1 MKKSKFLKKSL
12 AMLLALMLV
21 VAMIPLSAAAAD
33 QPSLTYLY
41 IGGSSVKVNGTTFEA
56 SVARYSKELNIRVAE
71 NALDYANGKTGT
83 LELMKAGVSNGEN
96 IAGNDGST
104 TGTTITLA
112 DYGIDTA
119 TNGGTLNLRLMAD
132 GKKVA
137 DYTIN
142 LSVRDPHTTASLNES
157 ATDGTGTYEV
167 KVNNG
172 AHDIDLVVPTGALTA
187 NQNGTNGAHIRVQT
201 QDNATI
207 DTTNATN
214 ATVTDMKGGFYDI
227 AVAKDGATIT
237 VISESGANKQAW
249 TINVTE
255 VDSLRTFS
263 FGSYTGTVNTTDDE
277 VTVTIPKKD
286 GKDDMGYNVTFN
298 LPVSFTTYGDTDKVY
313 IGKQADGS
321 DAVAY
326 NVGTKLNVGALIAN
340 TNPKYAWEG
349 YIWVDCKGYE
359 KLQKYDLTIK
369 LGEDNSTG
377 ITAAYF
383 NDNKATI
390 DGNEITANLP
400 MRDEKNQNTDLDKVK
415 VVLYTDTAA
424 AVKSVTG
431 FKREASSDIDGTDK
445 WVVDSVDGTTSIRNG
460 KQVVVTA
467 EDGTTQ
473 TYNLSATIEQN
484 TTDAKLTGI
493 YITDGSYQ
501 AKGNIVG
508 NTIFFEVPYLTINV
522 NNWKI
527 YATANS
533 AANVVADR
541 ANYGTAKVVRSGI
554 TTMRELGFAGTLDT
568 TVRTTAVNDG
578 TNVQMAAI
586 SAVNMNDND
595 YFQDYNIVVNL
606 ATPVTN
612 GTTLTKF
619 QMSIQ
624 NDNPTTDG
632 IAANGYDT
640 NEKVTS
646 RVNADNSVV
655 AKASDG
661 TITDAGK
668 DQNNTGTIEID
679 TPYALR
685 SAQGGL
691 YRILTDIETVN
702 GGVAF
707 YVRKGAAAGSE
718 WWSGYVLS
726 DLPNNKDA
734 FSGNLITQYSDGNE
748 QWYVVVLP
756 EDVARSVL
764 TKTSTA
770 GSIYFSAADGA
781 KGTVYTLKE
790 DVQDPHDYKIMYN
803 ISVNQANLKVEQTS
817 NVTTNGTEVGE
828 VTGALPW
835 SYTVSKDEVATLDK
849 NAGQFLTFGIDAY
862 ATLRFTDSV
871 YPFYSA
877 GDVDGDGETDEGNV
891 LVTSAGRYS
900 NPKLLFVRQDDGN
913 VALYRYVNNNGGEW
927 APLTDNQLITVAEDG
942 KSTMTYTFRLKWN
955 PANTEAELKS
965 FSIGNSTGV
974 FNGNNISVV
983 LPYGTDV
990 KGLIPTFTTSEY
1002 AKVTLDSKTGDSVVS
1017 GKTSVNFSQTVRLVV
1032 TSEDGLKTNPYSVT
1046 VTLADAFS
1054 DVPSSAWYYS
1064 NVMQAAAAGIVS
1076 GRGDGTF
1083 APLANVTRRDFA
1095 IMLTQMLGESNDG
1108 SAVSPFIDVDDDDYG
1123 VVAIA
1128 YCKAHN
1134 IISGYDDGTFKP
1146 DATITRQEAAS
1157 MIANA
1162 MGVSKVSDE
1171 KYPDDSTI
1179 ASWAKNAVYRAKA
1192 AGLMKGDAGT
1202 GNFRPT
1208 ATITRAEA
1216 ASIMV
1221 NALNQ

>member
-71 NALDYANGKTGT
+71 DALDYANGKTGT
-83 LELMKAGVSNGEN
+83 LELMKAGESNGIE
-96 IAGNDGST
+96 IAGNDGNT

-119 TNGGTLNLRLMAD
+119 TTGGILNLRLMAD

-172 AHDIDLVVPTGALTA
+172 AHDIDLVVPTGALA
-187 NQNGTNGAHIRVQT
+187 KGAHIRVQT

-313 IGKQADGS
+313 IGKQANGS

-369 LGEDNSTG
+369 LGEDNNTG

-383 NDNKATI
+383 NDNEATI

-400 MRDEKNQNTDLDKVK
+400 MRDESNNNTDLDKVK

-431 FKREASSDIDGTDK
+431 FNKENSSDIDGTDK
-445 WVVDSVDGTTSIRNG
+445 WVVNSGDGTTSIRNG

-554 TTMRELGFAGTLDT
+554 TTMSELGFAGTLDT

-685 SAQGGL
+685 SEQGGL
-691 YRILTDIETVN
+691 YRILTDIETVS

-707 YVRKGAAAGSE
+707 YAQRGANNYYKGI
-718 WWSGYVLS
+718 VLA
-726 DLPNNKDA
+726 DLLNNKDA
-734 FSGNLITQYSDGNE
+734 FSGSLISYYTDDHFTNDHY
-748 QWYVVVLP
+748 YVIVLP
-756 EDVARSVL
+756 EDVARDVL
-764 TKTSTA
+764 KA
-770 GSIYFSAADGA
+770 AQNGSYDIKDAVAA

-862 ATLRFTDSV
+862 ATLRFTDSA

-955 PANTEAELKS
+955 PANTEAELKT

-974 FNGNNISVV
+974 FNGNNISVI

-1002 AKVTLDSKTGDSVVS
+1002 ATVTLDSKTGDSIIS
-1017 GKTSVNFSQTVRLVV
+1017 GKTSVNFSQTVRLIV
-1032 TSEDGLKTNPYSVT
+1032 TSEDGQKTNPYSVT

-1157 MIANA
+1157 MIVKA
-1162 MGVSKVSDE
+1162 MGVSKASDE
-1171 KYPDDSTI
+1171 LYPDDSTI
-1179 ASWAKNAVYRAKA
+1179 AGWAKDAVYKAKA
-1192 AGLMKGDAGT
+1192 AGLMKGYEEDGT
-1202 GNFRPT
+1202 FRPT
-1208 ATITRAEA
+1208 GKITRAEA